1 MKRQGS
7 GVRDQ
12 GSGIRDQRSGVRD
25 QGPENPAPLSR
36 LAGPALILLAAALAI
51 APLFFR
57 GPSCGHDF
65 DFHLVSWFDCLHSW
79 RQGLFYPHW
88 SPSANYGAG
97 EPRFVFY
104 PPLTWMLGAAL
115 GLILPWTL
123 VPAALTFLL
132 LAATGLATRALAL
145 EALDDAPATLAGCM
159 ALFSG
164 YALFTAYER
173 TAYGELTGGFW
184 IPLLLLFA
192 LRDRNP
198 CEAGCPTLAAH
209 LYFHPSTQSSR
220 AGAPVLRLGW
230 DSRMVRVCNRALD
243 GSALPLALVVAGAW
257 LSNVP
262 VGVMA
267 CYLLAAVAVAAALLA
282 RSWAPLLRAAV
293 AAALGICLAAIYLL
307 PAAWEQRWVDTRQLT
322 GDPGERI
329 ENSWLFARH
338 ADPQLV
344 LHDMELRRVSILAV
358 SMLAVAFAGL
368 LILWLRGKLPAQR
381 SWWVPL
387 ALIPLAV
394 LFLQLP
400 LSLPLWN
407 LLPKL
412 RFLQFPWRWLVAL
425 EAPMVLFFAAAVWPP
440 QSARRWLRLAVT
452 AVCAAFFLVATIYT
466 ARSFFQPC
474 DNEDA
479 VPDMIAVYRS
489 GAGFAGTDEYAPPG
503 ADDTLLPTG
512 LPAAC
517 LITNP
522 TAVLGAP
529 PSDVSPENPENPVWT
544 AQQGSCDATF
554 AATLDQPEHLRI
566 HALLAHSGVLILRL
580 RSYPAW
586 QIKING
592 RPVSDLPRR
601 EDGLIAVPVP
611 QGLVSL
617 SIDWIATPDV
627 RWGRWLSGVALLLL
641 TALGWLE
648 QKGRLEQ
655 KHARPRLSL

>member
-1 MKRQGS
+1 LSKLLHLRIKNTT
-7 GVRDQ
+7 RWP
-12 GSGIRDQRSGVRD
+12 RLT
-25 QGPENPAPLSR
+25 GPS
-36 LAGPALILLAAALAI
+36 LILLVAALAT

-65 DFHLVSWFDCLHSW
+65 DFHLVSWLDGLNGW
-79 RQGLFYPHW
+79 RHGIPYPHW
-88 SPSANYGAG
+88 SPSSNYGAG

-192 LRDRNP
+192 LRGSDSQKT
-198 CEAGCPTLAAH
+198 EYGCPTLAAS
-209 LYFHPSTQSSR
+209 PGSPRIRGPRR
-220 AGAPVLRLGW
+220 ATFARWGEGTGLRPWGGILRLGC
-230 DSRMVRVCNRALD
+230 DSRMVRVCNHALD
-243 GSALPLALVVAGAW
+243 GSALPLTLVVAGVW

-267 CYLLAAVAVAAALLA
+267 CYLLAAVALAAALLA

-293 AAALGICLAAIYLL
+293 AAALGTALAAFYLI
-307 PAAWEQRWVDTRQLT
+307 PAAWEQRWVDIRQLT
-322 GDPGERI
+322 DDPGERI

-344 LHDMELRRVSILAV
+344 LHDVELRRVSILAV

-368 LILWLRGKLPAQR
+368 LILWLRSKLPAR
-381 SWWVPL
+381 RCWWVPL

-407 LLPKL
+407 LLPEL

-425 EAPMVLFFAAAVWPP
+425 EAPMALFFAAAVWPP
-440 QSARRWLRLAVT
+440 QSARRWLRLAV
-452 AVCAAFFLVATIYT
+452 AALCAAFFLGATIHT

-474 DNEDA
+474 DDEDA
-479 VPDMIAVYRS
+479 VPGMIAVYRS

-512 LPAAC
+512 LRAAC
-517 LITNP
+517 LTTDP
-522 TAVLGAP
+522 TAVLGSP
-529 PSDVSPENPENPVWT
+529 PSDESQENPENPVWT

-554 AATLDQPEHLRI
+554 AATLNQPEHLRI
-566 HALLAHSGVLILRL
+566 HALLAHSGTLILRL

-592 RPVSDLPRR
+592 RPVSDQPRR
-601 EDGLIAVPVP
+601 QDGLIAVPVP
-611 QGLVSL
+611 AGPVDLTV
-617 SIDWIATPDV
+617 DWIATPDV
-627 RWGRWLSGVALLLL
+627 RLGRWLSGVALLLL
-641 TALGWLE
+641 AVLGWLE
-648 QKGRLEQ
+648 QK
-655 KHARPRLSL
+655 HARSRLSL

>member
-1 MKRQGS
+1 MRVPQVPIS
-7 GVRDQ
+7 GP
-12 GSGIRDQRSGVRD
+12 G
-25 QGPENPAPLSR
+25 NPTPWSR
-36 LAGPALILLAAALAI
+36 LAGPSLILLAAALAT

-65 DFHLVSWFDCLHSW
+65 DFHLVSWFDCLNGW
-79 RQGLFYPHW
+79 RHGIPYPHW
-88 SPSANYGAG
+88 SPSSNYGAG

-115 GLILPWTL
+115 GLVLPWTL

-132 LAATGLATRALAL
+132 LVATGLATRALAL
-145 EALDDAPATLAGCM
+145 EALDDDPATLAGCM

-209 LYFHPSTQSSR
+209 LF
-220 AGAPVLRLGW
+220 LRLGW
-230 DSRMVRVCNRALD
+230 DSRMVRVCNHALD
-243 GSALPLALVVAGAW
+243 GSTLPLALVLAGAW

-267 CYLLAAVAVAAALLA
+267 CYLLAAVALAAALLA

-293 AAALGICLAAIYLL
+293 AAALGTALAAFYLI
-307 PAAWEQRWVDTRQLT
+307 PAAWEQRWVDIRQLT
-322 GDPGERI
+322 DDPGERI

-338 ADPQLV
+338 ADSQLV
-344 LHDMELRRVSILAV
+344 LHDVELRRVSILAV

-381 SWWVPL
+381 SCWVPL

-400 LSLPLWN
+400 FSLPLWN

-425 EAPMVLFFAAAVWPP
+425 EAPTALFFAAAVWPP
-440 QSARRWLRLAVT
+440 QSARRWPRLAV
-452 AVCAAFFLVATIYT
+452 AALCAAFFLAATIHT

-474 DNEDA
+474 DDEDA
-479 VPDMIAVYRS
+479 VPGMIAVYRS

-512 LPAAC
+512 LRAAC
-517 LITNP
+517 LTTDP

-529 PSDVSPENPENPVWT
+529 PSDESPENPENPVWT

-554 AATLDQPEHLRI
+554 AATLDRPEHLRI
-566 HALLAHSGVLILRL
+566 HALLVHSGALVLRL

-611 QGLVSL
+611 QGPVGL

-641 TALGWLE
+641 AVLGW
-648 QKGRLEQ
+648 LEQ